1 MDTWQIV
8 MADVNFYV
16 IKTQMTQAEL
26 ACRICRK
33 SISTGQTPVLVK
45 FEQQAELE
53 HFDSLLWQFDASS
66 FVPHDVVENAIDH
79 AASPICLSLHI
90 PEQFQGIC
98 INLGQHAIDSTRFS
112 RVIEII
118 ENNTEA
124 RAAGRLRFKAYREQG
139 IEPVTH
145 QM

>member
-1 MDTWQIV
+1 
-8 MADVNFYV
+8 MAELNFY
-16 IKTQMTQAEL
+16 IIQNDISQADL

-53 HFDSLLWQFDASS
+53 HFDSLLWQFDPSS
-66 FVPHDVVENAIDH
+66 FVPHDVVENAMDH

-98 INLGQHAIDSTRFS
+98 INLGQHVIDPTRFG

-118 ENNTEA
+118 ENNDTA
-124 RAAGRLRFKAYREQG
+124 RAAGRVRFKAYREQG
-139 IEPVTH
+139 IEPITYRV
-145 QM
+145 

>member
-1 MDTWQIV
+1 
-8 MADVNFYV
+8 MADVSFYV
-16 IKTQMTQAEL
+16 IQTQISQAEL

-33 SISTGQTPVLVK
+33 SFNTGQLPVLVK

-53 HFDSLLWQFDASS
+53 QFDSLLWQFDAGS
-66 FVPHDVVENAIDH
+66 FIPHDVIRNDAARIDDDST
-79 AASPICLSLHI
+79 SPIGLSMHV
-90 PEQFQGIC
+90 PENFQGIC
-98 INLGQHAIDSTRFS
+98 LNMGQHALEPTRFS
-112 RVIEII
+112 RIIEII

>member
-1 MDTWQIV
+1 
-8 MADVNFYV
+8 MAELNFY
-16 IKTQMTQAEL
+16 IIQNDISQADL

-53 HFDSLLWQFDASS
+53 NFDSLLWQFDPSS
-66 FVPHDVVENAIDH
+66 FVPHDVVENAIDY

-98 INLGQHAIDSTRFS
+98 LNLGQHAIDSTRFS

-118 ENNTEA
+118 ENNDTA
-124 RAAGRLRFKAYREQG
+124 RAAGRVRFKAYREQG
-139 IEPVTH
+139 IEPITYRV
-145 QM
+145 